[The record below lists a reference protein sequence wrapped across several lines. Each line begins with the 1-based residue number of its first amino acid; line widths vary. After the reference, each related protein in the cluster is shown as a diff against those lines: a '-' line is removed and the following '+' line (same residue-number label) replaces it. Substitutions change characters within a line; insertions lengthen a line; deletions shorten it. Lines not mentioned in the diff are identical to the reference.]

1 MTIGIICAMEKEI
14 KKYQE
19 MVDFIKINEDFDILE
34 GYIANK
40 RILLC
45 LSGIGKV
52 NASITT
58 QYLIDQYHKSIR
70 YYFSR
75 ICLLP

>member
-19 MVDFIKINEDFDILE
+19 VFDLELKNEKLSIYEGTYQDKKIIL
-34 GYIANK
+34 A
-40 RILLC
+40 

-52 NASITT
+52 NAAINT
-58 QYLIDQYHKSIR
+58 QYLIDTYQ
-70 YYFSR
+70 
-75 ICLLP
+75 L